1 MTSKGPCLPRL
12 PWWEQNRETTSLCL
26 GQIPRPS
33 APQLSS
39 SPAKSGLTLVS
50 VWKPPLVPCSPS

>member
-33 APQLSS
+33 APQLSY

-50 VWKPPLVPCSPS
+50 GWKPPLVPCGPS